1 MQSTWLVII
10 NNIFVVLLLFT
21 KGPAKP
27 KTYYIAHEIL
37 TTERTFVDALKLV
50 FEVGEELIRSMVLN
64 KIITAKCNDFIIIQ
78 LKSSHW
84 LRHHATCFS
93 EDT

>member
-1 MQSTWLVII
+1 MLAENSRIEYRGSSIESRGSRIEVRGTVNLLLSSTVNAVHLVS
-10 NNIFVVLLLFT
+10 NNIAFVLLLST

-50 FEVGEELIRSMVLN
+50 FEVGEKIIRSMM
-64 KIITAKCNDFIIIQ
+64 
-78 LKSSHW
+78 
-84 LRHHATCFS
+84 
-93 EDT
+93 

>member
-1 MQSTWLVII
+1 MQSTELVIF
-10 NNIFVVLLLFT
+10 NLFVVPLLST

-50 FEVGEELIRSMVLN
+50 FEVGE
-64 KIITAKCNDFIIIQ
+64 KII
-78 LKSSHW
+78 LKVCG
-84 LRHHATCFS
+84 T
-93 EDT
+93 EQDNYGYM

>member
-1 MQSTWLVII
+1 M
-10 NNIFVVLLLFT
+10 LLFT

-50 FEVGEELIRSMVLN
+50 FEVGEKIIRPMVLN
-64 KIITAKCNDFIIIQ
+64 KIITAKCNEFIINMQ
-78 LKSSHW
+78 FKSSHW
-84 LRHHATCFS
+84 LRNHATSTCFS

>member
-1 MQSTWLVII
+1 MFWISQKHHPII
-10 NNIFVVLLLFT
+10 VYNYTDCNNNNKPVVLLLSI

-50 FEVGEELIRSMVLN
+50 FEVGE
-64 KIITAKCNDFIIIQ
+64 K
-78 LKSSHW
+78 
-84 LRHHATCFS
+84 
-93 EDT
+93 

>member
-1 MQSTWLVII
+1 MFITTLIALSHLNAVYIVS
-10 NNIFVVLLLFT
+10 NNYNIFVVLLFFT

-50 FEVGEELIRSMVLN
+50 FEVGE
-64 KIITAKCNDFIIIQ
+64 KIIS
-78 LKSSHW
+78 L
-84 LRHHATCFS
+84 
-93 EDT
+93 